1 MLHLRWLGSP
11 RVRRDDVELGFDTRK
26 AVALLAYVSVDDRP
40 AARDVLCELLWSG
53 LDRSRARAA
62 LRRTLS
68 VAASAV
74 PEIVVAGDAI
84 GLDAARVRCD
94 VLDFRALVASD
105 APADWERAAQH
116 AVGDFLDGF
125 ALRDAPLF
133 EQWHADVA
141 ATLRDDLALV
151 LGMLVTQAAS
161 ERRLADALGY
171 ARRRITV
178 DPLAEPAYVDL
189 IRLLAAQGDRTAA
202 FAAYRALVEVL
213 DSQLG
218 IAPLPGTHA
227 LMEEVRAGTLLV
239 AAGGEVTTA
248 RKIVAAAVRS
258 GAESAAVDDLAASVT
273 ARFQAVGDTTR
284 QVVEALTVLGVS
296 VDIDVVRQVAGRTAD
311 ETSAAIEEGLGAGLV
326 ATDAEAGDGGERG
339 FRVAHRLVA
348 DVSRS
353 ALPLARERLLHA
365 RAAEALARPAGVG
378 PAIAERVG
386 RHHAVAGDDA
396 DAAAWFVAAA
406 EGHSRADDHAATIDA
421 LRSAQTVG
429 GSTVAVQVA
438 LGTALVRVGR
448 TSEALAA
455 LGRAADLAGDDP
467 SVLSA
472 AEDAVAFA
480 EASGDLEA
488 VVALRS
494 HYADLLHTAGRE
506 DEARAQ
512 QQRWAV
518 ELSTL
523 LGASRTRSTW
533 L

>member
-1 MLHLRWLGSP
+1 M
-11 RVRRDDVELGFDTRK
+11 RRDDVELRFDTRK
-26 AVALLAYVSVDDRP
+26 AVALLAYVSVDGRP

-68 VAASAV
+68 VAASEV

-84 GLDAARVRCD
+84 ALDATRVRCD

-151 LGMLVTQAAS
+151 LGMLVSQAVR
-161 ERRLADALGY
+161 ERRSADALGY

-189 IRLLAAQGDRTAA
+189 IRLLATQGDRTAA

-218 IAPLPGTHA
+218 IAPLPSTHA
-227 LMEEVRAGTLLV
+227 LMEEVRAGTLQP
-239 AAGGEVTTA
+239 AAGEEVTTE
-248 RKIVAAAVRS
+248 RRIVAAAVRS
-258 GAESAAVDDLAASVT
+258 GAESATVEDLAASVT
-273 ARFQAVGDTTR
+273 ARLQDVGDTTR
-284 QVVEALTVLGVS
+284 QVVEALTVLGAP
-296 VDIDVVRQVAGRTAD
+296 VDVDVLRQVAGRTAD
-311 ETSAAIEEGLGAGLV
+311 ETSAAIEEGIDAGLV
-326 ATDAEAGDGGERG
+326 GSDEGGEGGERVV
-339 FRVAHRLVA
+339 RVAHRLVA

-396 DAAAWFVAAA
+396 DAAAWFAAAA
-406 EGHSRADDHAATIDA
+406 EGHARVGDHAATIDA

-429 GSTVAVQVA
+429 GNTVAVQVA

-467 SVLSA
+467 TVLSA
-472 AEDAVAFA
+472 AQDAVAFA
-480 EASGDLEA
+480 ETSGDLEA
-488 VVALRS
+488 VVALRL

-506 DEARAQ
+506 TEARAH

-518 ELSTL
+518 EVSTL
-523 LGASRTRSTW
+523 LGARRTGST
-533 L
+533 LL

>member
-11 RVRRDDVELGFDTRK
+11 RVRRDEVELSFDTRK
-26 AVALLAYVSVDDRP
+26 AVALLAYVSVDGRP
-40 AARDVLCELLWSG
+40 AGRDVLCELLWSG

-74 PEIVVAGDAI
+74 PEIIVDGDAI
-84 GLDAARVRCD
+84 GLDATQVRCD

-141 ATLRDDLALV
+141 ADLREDLALV
-151 LGMLVTQAAS
+151 LGMLVTQAVN
-161 ERRLADALGY
+161 ERRPADALGH

-189 IRLLAAQGDRTAA
+189 IRLLAEQGDRNAA
-202 FAAYRALVEVL
+202 FAVHRTLVEVL

-218 IAPLPGTHA
+218 ISPLPSTHA
-227 LMEEVRAGTLLV
+227 LMQQVRDGALPSAARAEITL
-239 AAGGEVTTA
+239 TRT
-248 RKIVAAAVRS
+248 IVAGAERS
-258 GAESAAVDDLAASVT
+258 GAERDAVEDLSASVT
-273 ARFQAVGDTTR
+273 ARLRAVGDTTR
-284 QVVEALTVLGVS
+284 QVVEALTVLGVP
-296 VDIDVVRQVAGRTAD
+296 VDVDVLRQVAGRTAD
-311 ETSAAIEEGLGAGLV
+311 ETAAAIEEGIDAGLV
-326 ATDAEAGDGGERG
+326 AADGGSGDRG
-339 FRVAHRLVA
+339 ENLRVAHRLVA
-348 DVSRS
+348 DISRS
-353 ALPLARERLLHA
+353 TLPFARERLLHA
-365 RAAEALARPAGVG
+365 RAAEALARPAGVE
-378 PAIAERVG
+378 PAISERIA
-386 RHHAVAGDDA
+386 RHHAVAGDGA
-396 DAAAWFVAAA
+396 DAAAWFITAA
-406 EGHSRADDHAATIDA
+406 EGHASAGDHAATVEA
-421 LRSAQTVG
+421 LRSAQTAG

-448 TSEALAA
+448 TSEALTA

-472 AEDAVAFA
+472 AEDAIAFA
-480 EASGDLEA
+480 EASEDHEA

-523 LGASRTRSTW
+523 LGPGRTGSSW